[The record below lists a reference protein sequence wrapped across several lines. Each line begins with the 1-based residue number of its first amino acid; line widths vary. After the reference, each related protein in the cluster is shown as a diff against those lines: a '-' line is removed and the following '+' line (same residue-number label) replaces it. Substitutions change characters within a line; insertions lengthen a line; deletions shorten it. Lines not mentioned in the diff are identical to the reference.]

1 MRTGDAAAPRDARG
15 TMTKAASRLMPA
27 ASVLRASSPASGR
40 GIGPRPH
47 ALSLRA
53 RVGAA
58 LAVLV
63 FVVAGLVG
71 TLTGESSVSGLRDR
85 IGQSLASDAARMAE
99 RLDSEMAARARE
111 LALIADLDLLR
122 ELAQSSPVPLPNGVV
137 PRAMPPQAAPARV
150 QAVLDGLMHGMP
162 AYRRLSVT
170 DPFGRVL
177 ASTDPSLRGS
187 QLRSR
192 DNMAAGESAGHA
204 GPLTVAPGSDPRRL
218 EIAAPIRAANGSVLG
233 VILAELSWQWVA
245 DLQRAVLTTNDEGVL
260 RREMFL
266 LGLRDVVLVGPAAAE
281 GNMLPLRAAAR
292 ARAGFDGWLVETWPD
307 DVSYLT
313 GAAVTIGGGRPAQ
326 AAQPASASLGGGQD
340 ASLEFS
346 GNPGPGPGIGQ
357 TAPDARWVVVVRQ
370 AVDEAFAPAY
380 QLRLT
385 IVGVGVGLAAAFAGV
400 GWLIAGWI
408 TAPLKR
414 IAVAAERLR
423 NGDDVELPSIRGAAE
438 IESLSASLRALV
450 ATLTRRQ
457 SALLEMQGLALRD
470 PLTGLLNRN
479 GLRSQ
484 LLRSVAEA
492 YAEGTGLLVFMGD
505 LDGFKGVND
514 TLGHA
519 IGDQLLHQ
527 VAARLTAAV
536 RVGDVVARLG
546 GDEFVLA
553 LRAPHG
559 SGDQA
564 ARSIARR
571 ALAAV
576 TAPYNL
582 RGKTVKIGFSLG
594 GACWPEHVAKP
605 AGGDAGQE
613 SAGVDGV
620 LERADAALYIVKRS
634 GKGRILIHGEADS
647 VVAA

>member
-1 MRTGDAAAPRDARG
+1 MVTSALAANASAPGVADRV
-15 TMTKAASRLMPA
+15 S
-27 ASVLRASSPASGR
+27 ASGGAR
-40 GIGPRPH
+40 RTRV
-47 ALSLRA
+47 LSLRA

-58 LAVLV
+58 LAILV

-71 TLTGESSVSGLRDR
+71 TLTGESSVNQLRDR

-111 LALIADLDLLR
+111 LALVADLDLLR
-122 ELAQSSPVPLPNGVV
+122 ELAQTSPVPLPNGVV
-137 PRAMPPQAAPARV
+137 LPTMAPQDGPVHV
-150 QAVLDGLMHGMP
+150 QAVLDGLMRSVP

-170 DPFGRVL
+170 DALGRVL
-177 ASTDPSLRGS
+177 ASTEPALRGT
-187 QLRSR
+187 QLGSR
-192 DNMAAGESAGHA
+192 DNGAAGGGGLARLLA
-204 GPLTVAPGSDPRRL
+204 TPLHGDPRRL
-218 EIAAPIRAANGSVLG
+218 EIAAPIRAGDGGVLG

-245 DLQRAVLTTNDEGVL
+245 DLQRAVLTTNDEGVI

-266 LGLRDVVLVGPAAAE
+266 LGLHNVVLVGPHAAE
-281 GNMLPLRAAAR
+281 GRTLPLRAAAR
-292 ARAGFDGWLVETWPD
+292 ARAGFDGWLVETWPN
-307 DVSYLT
+307 DVGYLT
-313 GAAVTIGGGRPAQ
+313 GAAVSIGGGRR
-326 AAQPASASLGGGQD
+326 AQPVSGGDAGAGPGLGQD
-340 ASLEFS
+340 A
-346 GNPGPGPGIGQ
+346 
-357 TAPDARWVVVVRQ
+357 PDSRWVVVVRQ

-380 QLRLT
+380 QLRWM
-385 IVGVGVGLAAAFAGV
+385 IVGVGTALAAAFAGV

-457 SALLEMQGLALRD
+457 SALVEMQGLALRD

-484 LLRSVAEA
+484 LHQSVAQA
-492 YAEGTGLLVFMGD
+492 RADGAGLLVFMGD
-505 LDGFKGVND
+505 LDGFKGIND

-519 IGDQLLHQ
+519 LGDQLLRQ
-527 VAARLTAAV
+527 VAARLAAAV
-536 RVGDVVARLG
+536 RTGDVVARLG

-553 LRAPHG
+553 LRASQG

-564 ARSIARR
+564 ARSVARR

-582 RGKTVKIGFSLG
+582 RGQVVHIGFSMG
-594 GACWPEHVAKP
+594 GACWPDHA
-605 AGGDAGQE
+605 ANSSASDARPDDTGPDDT
-613 SAGVDGV
+613 GVDGV
-620 LERADAALYIVKRS
+620 LERADAALYVVKRS
-634 GKGRILIHGEADS
+634 GKGHILIHGEAEP
-647 VVAA
+647 AAAA